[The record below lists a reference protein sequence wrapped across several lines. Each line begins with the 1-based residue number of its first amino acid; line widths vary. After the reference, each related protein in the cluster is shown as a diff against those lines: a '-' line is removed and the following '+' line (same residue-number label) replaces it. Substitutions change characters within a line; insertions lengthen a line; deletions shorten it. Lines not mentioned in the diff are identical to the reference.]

1 MDKSHVVC
9 HFSAFDMV
17 FLYLERSYA
26 IEIYSRIARLCLP
39 MGLKIL

>member
-1 MDKSHVVC
+1 MDNASVVY
-9 HFSAFDMV
+9 HLNASDTV

-26 IEIYSRIARLCLP
+26 FDIYGRIARLCLP